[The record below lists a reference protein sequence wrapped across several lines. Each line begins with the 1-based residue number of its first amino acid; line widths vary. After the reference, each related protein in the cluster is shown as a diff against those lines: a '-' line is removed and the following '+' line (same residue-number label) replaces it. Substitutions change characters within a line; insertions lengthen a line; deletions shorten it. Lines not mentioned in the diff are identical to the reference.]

1 MLSLALLTCLSPA
14 PVAFAAGDVVAVK
27 AGRIH
32 TVSEAGILEDAVL
45 LIRDGRI
52 TAVGTD
58 VQVPLGAQVVDF
70 GPDAVLV
77 PGFVAADSG
86 LAEGAPSQRTADPG
100 LKATDGFDFY
110 GRYTS
115 ALRGGVTS
123 AYITPARG
131 RLIAGQG
138 AVVRLVGDDPD
149 ARVLTQPAA
158 IHGAISAEARSTPG
172 YWAPPIPA
180 TVDVGLGTT
189 LNQLPRTTM
198 GAILALEELLDA
210 ASNET
215 DLDATYGPRAVRDLA
230 PLVRNNTP
238 WRVSA
243 VEAHEIAALIDLFSD
258 RKMPLVIDGAHE
270 AGEYGEALAKLGAK
284 VIYEVPFGPSSAG
297 FDRGKGLDAEDPD
310 REVPAR
316 LAKAGVALAITNTNS
331 APLSSLRFAASI
343 ASKGGL
349 SDSDA
354 LAAITRVPA
363 EIYGVSDHIGSLAPG
378 RFGDFAVFNGSP
390 LAAGTTCMGTYV
402 GGELAWSPEHG
413 RGEDAPAY
421 SPAVVLHAEAL
432 YVGDGEVLRPG
443 EVLIENGKI
452 TEVGERVGRPA
463 GARVIS
469 GSAVMPGAIDALG
482 KLGLEGARRSPNTG
496 FDLAR
501 LIEPGDA
508 TDRRVAAAGVTTV
521 VMNPNGDTSG
531 GAPLLAYHPAASD
544 MQHAVVDAP
553 AAVRLNWGESDR
565 SRSGSGVRS
574 VLGKAQKYVDSWA
587 KYEEKLAEWS
597 PDEERPEFRLPATE
611 EEGEEEEEEDEEK
624 KKKKKDR
631 ALEPDPIT
639 GIWIAEV
646 GEGADR
652 LRAQLL
658 LQGEAVE
665 GWLRFDPLSD
675 ELLAVSGTYV
685 AEEVLDE
692 DGESKKKP
700 EFTNTLVLEG
710 RTEEGAFRFEGS
722 LNDPLEEPEEA
733 IAAEGTLTHG
743 EATYEVNAERT
754 SRDYPRAQRSDP
766 SDSEAQ
772 SDDNGKPRA
781 PKLDADLE
789 PYRRAMAGEAAVL
802 VRVTRRDEIVDCVNT
817 FAEYGIH
824 PVLLGAD
831 EIFAV
836 LGQIKDHISGVI
848 LAPASTAPQQ
858 IFSIG
863 PSGELVIQTL
873 GGGGGRSIGDLA
885 SIYARLQRSGVPV
898 AFFSGAEEGAADL
911 LTIATYAVL
920 EGMSP
925 SGALRALTSDT
936 AKMFAIGDRVGRI
949 AAGLDADLLMLD
961 GEPLSP
967 ATSVKRAWVAGEE
980 VR

>member
-14 PVAFAAGDVVAVK
+14 PVALTAGDVVAVK

-32 TVSEAGILEDAVL
+32 TVSDAGTLTDGVL

-58 VQVPLGAQVVDF
+58 LAIPPGAQVIDF
-70 GPDAVLV
+70 GSDAVLV

-86 LAEGAPSQRTADPG
+86 LAEGSPSARTADPG

-110 GRYTS
+110 GRFTS

-138 AVVRLVGDDPD
+138 AVVRLVGDDPEK
-149 ARVLTQPAA
+149 RVLSQPAA

-172 YWAPPIPA
+172 YWEPPIPA
-180 TVDVGLGTT
+180 TVDVGLGTP

-210 ASNET
+210 ASSQA
-215 DLDATYGPRAVRDLA
+215 DLDEVYGPRAVRDLA
-230 PLVRNNTP
+230 PLVRENTP

-243 VEAHEIAALIDLFSD
+243 VEAHEISALIDLFGE
-258 RKMPLVIDGAHE
+258 RQLPLVIDGAHG
-270 AGEYGEALAKLGAK
+270 AGEYGEALAKLGAQ
-284 VIYEVPFGPSSAG
+284 VIYEVPFGPSSG
-297 FDRGKGLDAEDPD
+297 GNDRGKGLDDPTPD
-310 REVPAR
+310 RDVPAR
-316 LAKAGVALAITNTNS
+316 LAKAGVSVAITNTNS
-331 APLSSLRFAASI
+331 APLSSLRFAAAI

-349 SDSDA
+349 SEAAA

-363 EIYGVSDHIGSLAPG
+363 EIYGVDDHVGSLAPG

-390 LAAGTTCMGTYV
+390 LAAGTTCLGTYV
-402 GGELAWSPEHG
+402 AGEVAWSPEFG
-413 RGEDAPAY
+413 RGEDAGEY
-421 SPAVVLHAEAL
+421 RPAVVLHAEAL
-432 YVGDGEVLRPG
+432 HLGDGQVLRPG
-443 EVLIENGKI
+443 EVLVENGKI

-469 GSAVMPGAIDALG
+469 GAAVMPGAIDALG

-508 TDRRVAAAGVTTV
+508 VDRRVAAAGVTTV
-521 VMNPNGDTSG
+521 VMDPNGDNSG
-531 GAPLLAYHPAASD
+531 GAPLLAYHPASSD
-544 MQHAVVDAP
+544 VNRAVVDAP
-553 AAVRLNWGESDR
+553 AAVRLAWGESDR
-565 SRSGSGVRS
+565 SRSGSAVRS
-574 VLGKAQKYVDSWA
+574 VLGKAQKYVDGWA
-587 KYEEKLAEWS
+587 KYEEKLAKWE
-597 PDEERPEFRLPATE
+597 PDEERPDFRLPVTE
-611 EEGEEEEEEDEEK
+611 EDEEEEEEEDEDK

-639 GIWIAEV
+639 GIWMAEV
-646 GEGADR
+646 GEDGER
-652 LRAQLL
+652 LRAQLRL
-658 LQGEAVE
+658 NGEAVE
-665 GWLRFDPLSD
+665 GWLRFGGLSD
-675 ELLAVSGTYV
+675 KLLAVSGSYI

-710 RTEEGAFRFEGS
+710 RTDAGAFRFEGS

-733 IAAEGTLTHG
+733 IVVEGNLTHG
-743 EATYEVNAERT
+743 DDTFEVAAERT
-754 SRDYPRAQRSDP
+754 SRDYPEAQRSEP
-766 SDSEAQ
+766 STDSEEE
-772 SDDNGKPRA
+772 DDDGKPKA
-781 PKLDADLE
+781 PKVDPDLE

-802 VRVTRRDEIVDCVNT
+802 VRVTRRDEIVDCVHT
-817 FAEYGIH
+817 FASYGIK

-836 LGQIKDHISGVI
+836 LGQVKDHIAGVI
-848 LAPASTAPQQ
+848 LAPESSAPTQ

-863 PSGELVIQTL
+863 PSGELIIETI
-873 GGGGGRSIGDLA
+873 GGGGGRSIADLA
-885 SIYARLQRSGVPV
+885 AQYSKLQRNGVPV

-936 AKMFAIGDRVGRI
+936 AAMLAIGDRVGRI
-949 AAGLDADLLMLD
+949 ATGLDADLLLLD

-967 ATSVKRAWVAGEE
+967 ATSVLRAWVAGEE
-980 VR
+980 VQ